1 MPDIFRATNRK
12 REQAAGLE
20 DVNAD
25 KKKLPSGNGGM
36 SQQQFG
42 KAGKEDPRK
51 KNLEQR
57 DKLLK
62 KKGYK

>member
-1 MPDIFRATNRK
+1 MPDIFRETIRR
-12 REQAAGLE
+12 REQAAGLQ

-25 KKKLPSGNGGM
+25 KKKPPTEGM
-36 SQQQFG
+36 TQSQFS
-42 KAGKEDPRK
+42 KAGPTDPRK
-51 KNLEQR
+51 KNLDQR

>member
-25 KKKLPSGNGGM
+25 KKVPPKGGM

>member
-1 MPDIFRATNRK
+1 MADIFRYTNRK
-12 REQAAGLE
+12 REQAAGLQ

-25 KKKLPSGNGGM
+25 KKKMPSGGM
-36 SQQQFG
+36 SQAEFG

-51 KNLEQR
+51 KNLDQR